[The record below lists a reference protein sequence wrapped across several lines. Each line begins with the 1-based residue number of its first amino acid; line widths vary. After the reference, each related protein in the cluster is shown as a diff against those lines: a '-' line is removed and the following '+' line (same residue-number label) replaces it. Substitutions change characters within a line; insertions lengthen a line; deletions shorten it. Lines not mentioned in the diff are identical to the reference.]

1 MRIIPYQSKKTT
13 AKSPEKLISKISP
26 ISQEKFLLNN
36 PSQKSN
42 QLKIS
47 QSLPLT
53 ANQEQKPTERELI
66 LLQKIKYLEE
76 QLKKTTIERD
86 NLKQLVQQEKELSA
100 KQKQRADNYQQQ
112 LKAIAKVLKQ
122 LQKIN
127 YYQQLEQ
134 EQKAQVEQSPPWKP
148 PNK

>member
-1 MRIIPYQSKKTT
+1 
-13 AKSPEKLISKISP
+13 
-26 ISQEKFLLNN
+26 
-36 PSQKSN
+36 
-42 QLKIS
+42 
-47 QSLPLT
+47 
-53 ANQEQKPTERELI
+53 
-66 LLQKIKYLEE
+66 LEE